1 MFYFLIACFADAFD
15 YKQVFRF
22 AEWSVTLA
30 VLDNFAREHGTDM
43 GNFFKIVLSRRVDV
57 DDK

>member
-15 YKQVFRF
+15 DKQVFRC

-43 GNFFKIVLSRRVDV
+43 GNFLQILFARRVDV